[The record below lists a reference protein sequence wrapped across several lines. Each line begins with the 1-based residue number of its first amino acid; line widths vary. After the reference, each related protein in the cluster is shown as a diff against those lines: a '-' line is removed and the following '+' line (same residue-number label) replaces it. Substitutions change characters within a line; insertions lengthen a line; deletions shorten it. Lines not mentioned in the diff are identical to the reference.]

1 MEAPRLALPEPGAAA
16 GRRRHLRPNLPALG
30 GWALGFALVG
40 YLALANGG
48 YETVVR
54 NEVGV
59 AVWWLVLLGALAGL
73 VPGRLPPQA
82 WLGVALLAA
91 LCLWTGLATSWS
103 ESEERTV
110 AELGRNATYLGL
122 LILALAAQARTG
134 ARHVLA
140 GVACAIAAVGCVAVL
155 SRLHPAWFPRN
166 DQAEFLGNARRLAY
180 PLNYWNGLAA
190 LLAMGVPLL
199 LAFAGAARRLALQSL
214 AAAAVPVLVL
224 GIWLTVSRGGAI
236 ALGVGLVAFLLL
248 AADRPTRVATLAVCA
263 GGSAILLAA
272 AHARP
277 LVGDAVRSPA
287 ALDQADEL
295 LALVALVAGG
305 VGLLQAAIGLAARH
319 AGRPAWVNPGRRSAA
334 ALSLAAL
341 AAVVV
346 LAVATGAPTALQ
358 DTWDEFRAPPGAV
371 AGTSDRDLLE
381 RIQSATGRGRY
392 QYWESAVD
400 AQRTDPWRGIG
411 PGTFELWWS
420 RNGTTQGF
428 VRDAHSL
435 YAEVFAELGIVG
447 LALVG
452 GLLLLLLGVGAA
464 RALRAP
470 PGLRTL
476 LAGGT
481 AAVAVFAT
489 SAAYEWV
496 WELAALVAAVIVAG
510 AALLVGGDA
519 EASPAAPA
527 EPEPAPPAGWH
538 RLRRLA
544 PRVAVGAL
552 ALAALLAVT
561 VPLAGAVALRDSEAA
576 ARDGR
581 DGAALSRAADAERLQ
596 PYAAAP
602 WIQRALVAEQAGDVG
617 TARAAIRRAA
627 RLEPTNW
634 RPWLIRARIEALAGD
649 GRGAI
654 RAYRRARDLNPRSA
668 IFAR

>member
-1 MEAPRLALPEPGAAA
+1 MEAPGLALPEPGAAA
-16 GRRRHLRPNLPALG
+16 GRLRRLRPNVPALG

-40 YLALANGG
+40 YLSLANGG

-59 AVWWLVLLGALAGL
+59 AVWWLVLLGAIAGL
-73 VPGRLPPQA
+73 VPGRLPARA
-82 WLGVALLAA
+82 WVAVGLLAA

-110 AELGRNATYLGL
+110 TELGRNATYLGL
-122 LILALAAQARTG
+122 LVLALAAQARTG

-140 GVACAIAAVGCVAVL
+140 GVACAIAAVGCLAVL

-199 LAFAGAARRLALQSL
+199 LALAGAARRLAVQSL

-248 AADRPTRVATLAVCA
+248 AADRPARVGTLAVCA
-263 GGSAILLAA
+263 IGSAILLAA

-287 ALDQADEL
+287 AQDQADEL

-305 VGLLQAAIGLAARH
+305 VGLLQAAVGLAERH
-319 AGRPAWVNPGRRSAA
+319 AGRPAWVNPGHRRAA
-334 ALSLAAL
+334 VLSLAAL
-341 AAVVV
+341 AAAM
-346 LAVATGAPTALQ
+346 AVAVAAGAPAALQ
-358 DTWDEFRAPPGAV
+358 DTWDEFRAPPGTV

-400 AQRTDPWRGIG
+400 AQRSDPWRGIG
-411 PGTFELWWS
+411 PGTFEFWWA

-447 LALVG
+447 LVLVG

-470 PGLRTL
+470 PALRTL
-476 LAGGT
+476 LAGAT
-481 AAVAVFAT
+481 AAAAVFAT

-496 WELAALVAAVIVAG
+496 WELAALVAAVIVVG

-519 EASPAAPA
+519 EPSAAAPA
-527 EPEPAPPAGWH
+527 QREPAPPGGGR
-538 RLRRLA
+538 RLGRLA
-544 PRVAVGAL
+544 PRLVVGAL
-552 ALAALLAVT
+552 ALAALPAVA

-581 DGAALSRAADAERLQ
+581 DGPALSHAAAAERLQ

-602 WIQRALVAEQAGDVG
+602 WVQRALVAEQAGDVG
-617 TARAAIRRAA
+617 TARAAIRRAV
-627 RLEPTNW
+627 RLEPTDW
-634 RPWLIRARIEALAGD
+634 RPWLIRARIEARAGD
-649 GRGAI
+649 GRSAV